1 MSGSHSAGSKR
12 RKGSDEKKRKKKG
25 KSRWRNMQKYK
36 HTNNGFLV
44 LLSFFQPATIRC
56 KHSPFLLRKHWSTWR
71 RLSFFFPSPPFSLS
85 LPLFFSFLLYAVQ
98 RTMRQD
104 FFFSCHK
111 LHASRFTC
119 FTVLNFGGGQRGLN
133 YVSVSGLSGIKLQC
147 HTERF
152 EI

>member
-12 RKGSDEKKRKKKG
+12 RKGSDEKKRKKKEKVDG
-25 KSRWRNMQKYK
+25 ETCRNTSIPTTVSWCCCRFSSQRPFVVNTALFFCVNTGA
-36 HTNNGFLV
+36 HGAASLFFSPPPLFS
-44 LLSFFQPATIRC
+44 LSP
-56 KHSPFLLRKHWSTWR
+56 
-71 RLSFFFPSPPFSLS
+71 SFFFFSSVRCAADHAPRL
-85 LPLFFSFLLYAVQ
+85 
-98 RTMRQD
+98 

>member
-71 RLSFFFPSPPFSLS
+71 RLSFFFPSPPFLSLS
-85 LPLFFSFLLYAVQ
+85 LFFFLFFCTLCSGPCAK
-98 RTMRQD
+98 T